1 MRGSRRSVTKSTLAD
16 TARSLK
22 HRAVDG
28 LARASAAGA
37 NLFRHGNR
45 TVIMPPQGGVRFGN
59 LLYLWLHA
67 HLRSS
72 VGDPTV
78 VRWVPSMDPWLDV
91 FPELRT
97 LTVLPD
103 RIRFSDRRAWDS
115 AWLYQRY
122 GVDFGPA
129 DLESFIR
136 HAIARHIVLLDPDA
150 VVVNVRRG
158 DYYTHFAEK
167 YSFDQAGYVGAAM
180 EVMGDAERI
189 VVVSDDKEWCLENI
203 GPVVER
209 PTATV
214 RYADPDP
221 VANFLTLAGSR
232 RIIGTNSTFTYWA
245 AYVAGVLRS
254 DVEIVMPS
262 FHARLAHG
270 TTAHQLDP
278 RWTTIDGFH

>member
-180 EVMGDAERI
+180 EVMGEVERV
-189 VVVSDDKEWCLENI
+189 VVVSDDKEWCSRTLGLSSSGPRDSAVRRPRPPRESSNPARVSPHHRPELDVQLLGRIRRRSSALRRRYRDALRPRSI
-203 GPVVER
+203 G
-209 PTATV
+209 
-214 RYADPDP
+214 D
-221 VANFLTLAGSR
+221 
-232 RIIGTNSTFTYWA
+232 
-245 AYVAGVLRS
+245 
-254 DVEIVMPS
+254 
-262 FHARLAHG
+262 G
-270 TTAHQLDP
+270 TTAHQLD
-278 RWTTIDGFH
+278 RRSTTIDRFH